1 MSATFTINKTVIATP
16 ASGALPFAV
25 SCNVTPVRAVDGAQ
39 SQTAAT
45 TSGTPG
51 TYTALDIGALA
62 DGEMFFALRNTGA
75 DNIVI
80 ARDVAATKYVIA
92 TVYPGELF
100 DARIPSKP
108 YVKSATASVTFDYF
122 VANE

>member
-1 MSATFTINKTVIATP
+1 MSATFTINKTIIATP

-25 SCNVTPVRAVDGAQ
+25 SCNVTPTRAADGAQ

-45 TSGTPG
+45 TSATPN
-51 TYTALDIGALA
+51 TKTALDIGALS
-62 DGEMFFALRNTGA
+62 DGEMFCAVRNTGA
-75 DNIVI
+75 DDISI
-80 ARDVAATKYVIA
+80 WRDVSGTKCQIA
-92 TVYPGELF
+92 TAKPGELY

-108 YVKSATASVTFDYF
+108 YVASATASVTFDYF